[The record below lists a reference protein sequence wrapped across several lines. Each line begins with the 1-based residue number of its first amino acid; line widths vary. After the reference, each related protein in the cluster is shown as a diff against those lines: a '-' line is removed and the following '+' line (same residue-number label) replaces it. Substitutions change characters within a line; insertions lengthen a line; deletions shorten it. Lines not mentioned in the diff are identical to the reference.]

1 MTDGDIDDFI
11 DALSLGDDL
20 TFLYNG
26 QKFFLRGYNQNGRA
40 TLYLDRLD
48 PPADDYILVLAG
60 RERQYPVQQF
70 MDARIWDGKTF
81 MEVQDE
87 IQWVDD

>member
-1 MTDGDIDDFI
+1 MIDGDIDQFI
-11 DALSLGDDL
+11 DAISYGDEL

-26 QKFFLRGYNQNGRA
+26 QKFTLRGYNQNGRA

-60 RERQYPVQQF
+60 MGRQYPVQDF
-70 MDARIWDGKTF
+70 LEARIWDGKTF
-81 MEVQDE
+81 MEVEEEVQYLDE
-87 IQWVDD
+87 